1 MRPSLRSTYH
11 STIKRTC
18 LFIFHRLNDKDMQ
31 FYTTRLD
38 ISLQFDYHNSYVH
51 SYTYADLCTF
61 IQCSTSSRVYE
72 QTKIVLHIALLVL
85 CSVQKIFCQKIRENN
100 VFTKRVTKKLFSRNF
115 FPVRKNLVIFHTA
128 CAHIQCFKPSS
139 KMSFIIC
146 FSSSTHREAFHHRR
160 FFNSYRFCHRSIIDA
175 F

>member
-38 ISLQFDYHNSYVH
+38 ISLQFDYYNSYVH

-61 IQCSTSSRVYE
+61 LQCSTSSRVYE

-85 CSVQKIFCQKIRENN
+85 CSVQKIFCQKIREITFLLKELLKSCFHEIFFQWERISLYSTLH
-100 VFTKRVTKKLFSRNF
+100 VHIYMYLLHMYVVIHEIVEKRQIL
-115 FPVRKNLVIFHTA
+115 PH
-128 CAHIQCFKPSS
+128 
-139 KMSFIIC
+139 
-146 FSSSTHREAFHHRR
+146 
-160 FFNSYRFCHRSIIDA
+160 
-175 F
+175 